1 MVGSNRIYY
10 YKLFLLEITSNKN
23 VKNLMNPLISVI
35 IPIYNGEKIL
45 MRSLLSIESQTF
57 QVMKLYMLMIV
68 SQIIQLN

>member
-1 MVGSNRIYY
+1 
-10 YKLFLLEITSNKN
+10 
-23 VKNLMNPLISVI
+23 MNPLISVI

-45 MRSLLSIESQTF
+45 MSSLLSIESQTF